1 MTDAAICTA
10 LQMRHTTAPS
20 PLPSRR
26 RKTSSPAAVV
36 KLWALQA
43 GMLLSVI
50 LPGFVTTAGLQ
61 NTFYVIL
68 PYMLWLISDIALTY
82 TLGSMTFGGNPLR
95 DYIYERSV
103 VRYAFRTLL
112 PLTGAALT
120 AAGLLVF
127 LLRDGSVIHR
137 SLHLMPILPDRTL
150 PAICVRLRILLSG
163 TCRRKDYPVRHS

>member
-1 MTDAAICTA
+1 
-10 LQMRHTTAPS
+10 
-20 PLPSRR
+20 
-26 RKTSSPAAVV
+26 
-36 KLWALQA
+36 
-43 GMLLSVI
+43 MLLSVI

-103 VRYAFRTLL
+103 ARYAFLTLL

-127 LLRDGSVIHR
+127 LLRDGSGEGAVVC
-137 SLHLMPILPDRTL
+137 L
-150 PAICVRLRILLSG
+150 ICSAVQIAVSVMARR
-163 TCRRKDYPVRHS
+163 CRVADLWKS

>member
-1 MTDAAICTA
+1 MTQLERQDRKQDDKDSPKKNRRSYLRDFVKNADGTYVYTGKMWHADPA
-10 LQMRHTTAPS
+10 L
-20 PLPSRR
+20 RR
-26 RKTSSPAAVV
+26 RMLV

-120 AAGLLVF
+120 AAGLLV
-127 LLRDGSVIHR
+127 LDRKSV
-137 SLHLMPILPDRTL
+137 
-150 PAICVRLRILLSG
+150 V
-163 TCRRKDYPVRHS
+163 